1 MTDTMS
7 RQDKVR
13 AARSAARLAAV
24 QALYQIDMTDQT
36 PESVIAEFVT
46 HRLTE
51 IEQAEELG
59 AADANHFR
67 RVAEGASADT
77 EGLDNLISG
86 ALAEGWSVPRLESTV
101 RAILRAGAYELNALK
116 SVPPAVAITEY
127 VDIAHAFHG
136 GKEPAFVNGVL
147 DKIAHEVRADEI
159 GDSGQSGR

>member
-1 MTDTMS
+1 MTETMS
-7 RQDKVR
+7 RQEKVK

-24 QALYQIDMTDQT
+24 QALYQIDMTDQE
-36 PESVIAEFVT
+36 PESVIAEFVA
-46 HRLTE
+46 HRLKE

-59 AADANHFR
+59 AADADHFR

-77 EGLDNLISG
+77 DGLDTLISA
-86 ALAEGWSVPRLESTV
+86 ALAEGWSIPRLESTV
-101 RAILRAGAYELNALK
+101 RAILRAGAFELNAMK

-147 DKIAHEVRADEI
+147 DRIAHELRADEF
-159 GDSGQSGR
+159 GDARQGGC